1 MVKVKI
7 CGITNLEDALMAA
20 EAGADALGFVF
31 VPGSP
36 RYIDPSAAE
45 EIRRVLPPFL
55 SVVGVFANAR
65 LEEVKRVAEA
75 CHLSA
80 IQLHG
85 EESPAYCSALGK
97 RVIKAFRMKGA
108 KDLEDMGQ
116 YRVEA
121 LLLDS
126 YCPGQRG
133 GTGKTFDWRLAQE
146 AKRYGRLI
154 LSGGLTPENVAEA
167 IRTVRPY
174 AVDVSSGV
182 EERAG
187 KKEKGKVK
195 RFLEKVARAD
205 SD

>member
-7 CGITNLEDALMAA
+7 CGITNLEDALMVA

-31 VPGSP
+31 VSGSP

-45 EIRRVLPPFL
+45 EIRRYLPPFL

-65 LEEVKRVAEA
+65 LEEVRRVAEA

-85 EESPAYCSALGK
+85 EESPAYCSSLGMP
-97 RVIKAFRMKGA
+97 VIKGFRV
-108 KDLEDMGQ
+108 KDEEVLERMNR

-126 YCPGQRG
+126 YCSGQRG

-195 RFLEKVARAD
+195 RFLEEVARAD
-205 SD
+205 ND